1 MTSQFETVLYDV
13 KDGVATICLNRPDSK
28 NAFNRQMRNELANAL
43 AEAGRDAEVRVMVL
57 SGSDAAFST
66 GQDLVEGL
74 EGGPAI
80 VSLVNEEYGPIIH
93 RINQTSKLVIA
104 AIEGPCAGIGTAIA
118 LACDFVVMADNAR
131 FFFPEVSLGIFV
143 TGGVTRLLPQQI
155 GTAKARRMIL
165 LGGRYSAQD
174 VPMLGFDWQVVSA
187 DDMTAQAHALAA
199 NIAALPQGPV
209 RDLKQALRESAG
221 TDLEGAMAIE
231 TEATLRGFLDPESAE
246 RARDRLG

>member
-1 MTSQFETVLYDV
+1 MTDTVLYEVSDA
-13 KDGVATICLNRPDSK
+13 VATVTLNRPDRL
-28 NAFNRQMRNELANAL
+28 NAINPELLSDLLVALRQANADPAVHVIVL
-43 AEAGRDAEVRVMVL
+43 TGAGR
-57 SGSDAAFST
+57 AFCAGDDLKEFESQVGT
-66 GQDLVEGL
+66 PAQTRAYIEKIQDVTRALCLNRKIVVGAIHGWAVGGGL
-74 EGGPAI
+74 EW
-80 VSLVNEEYGPIIH
+80 V
-93 RINQTSKLVIA
+93 IN
-104 AIEGPCAGIGTAIA
+104 
-118 LACDFVVMADNAR
+118 CDFVVMADNAR

-165 LGGRYSAQD
+165 LGERYSAKD
-174 VPMLGFDWQVVSA
+174 VPMLGFDWQVVAA
-187 DDMTAQAHALAA
+187 DDMTTQARALAA

>member
-1 MTSQFETVLYDV
+1 MTDTVLYEVSDA
-13 KDGVATICLNRPDSK
+13 VATVTLNRPDRL
-28 NAFNRQMRNELANAL
+28 NAINPELLSDLLKALRQANADPAVHVIVL
-43 AEAGRDAEVRVMVL
+43 TGAGRAFCAGDDLKEFESQVGTPTQTRAYIERIQDVTRALCLNRKMVV
-57 SGSDAAFST
+57 GCIHGWAV
-66 GQDLVEGL
+66 GGGL
-74 EGGPAI
+74 EW
-80 VSLVNEEYGPIIH
+80 V
-93 RINQTSKLVIA
+93 IN
-104 AIEGPCAGIGTAIA
+104 
-118 LACDFVVMADNAR
+118 CDFVVMADNAR

-165 LGGRYSAQD
+165 LGERYSAQD
-174 VPMLGFDWQVVSA
+174 VPMLGFDWQIVAA
-187 DDMTAQAHALAA
+187 DDMTEQAQALAA

-246 RARDRLG
+246 RARDRLA

>member
-1 MTSQFETVLYDV
+1 MTDTVLYEVSDA
-13 KDGVATICLNRPDSK
+13 VATVTLNRPDRL
-28 NAFNRQMRNELANAL
+28 NAINPELLSDLLVALRQANADPAVHVIVL
-43 AEAGRDAEVRVMVL
+43 TGAGRAFCAGDDLKEFESQVGTPAQTRAYIEKIQDVTRTLCLNRKMVV
-57 SGSDAAFST
+57 GGIHGWAV
-66 GQDLVEGL
+66 GGGL
-74 EGGPAI
+74 EW
-80 VSLVNEEYGPIIH
+80 V
-93 RINQTSKLVIA
+93 IN
-104 AIEGPCAGIGTAIA
+104 
-118 LACDFVVMADNAR
+118 CDFVVMADNAR

-165 LGGRYSAQD
+165 LGERYSAKD
-174 VPMLGFDWQVVSA
+174 VPMLGFDWQVVAA

-246 RARDRLG
+246 RARDRLA

>member
-1 MTSQFETVLYDV
+1 MTDTVLYEVSDAI
-13 KDGVATICLNRPDSK
+13 ATVTLNRPDRL
-28 NAFNRQMRNELANAL
+28 NAINPELLSDLLVALRQANADPAVHVIVL
-43 AEAGRDAEVRVMVL
+43 TGAGRAFCAGDDLKEFESQVGTPAQTRAYIEKIQDVTRALCLNRKMVV
-57 SGSDAAFST
+57 GGIHGWAV
-66 GQDLVEGL
+66 GGGL
-74 EGGPAI
+74 EW
-80 VSLVNEEYGPIIH
+80 V
-93 RINQTSKLVIA
+93 IN
-104 AIEGPCAGIGTAIA
+104 
-118 LACDFVVMADNAR
+118 CDFVVMADNAR

-165 LGGRYSAQD
+165 LGERYSAQD
-174 VPMLGFDWQVVSA
+174 VPMLGFDWQIVAA
-187 DDMTAQAHALAA
+187 DDMTAQARALAA

-209 RDLKQALRESAG
+209 RDLKQALRESAC

>member
-1 MTSQFETVLYDV
+1 MTDTVLYEVSDA
-13 KDGVATICLNRPDSK
+13 VATVTLNRPDRL
-28 NAFNRQMRNELANAL
+28 NAINPELLSDLLVALRQANADPAVHVIVL
-43 AEAGRDAEVRVMVL
+43 TGAGRAFCAGDDLKEFESQVGTPAQTRAYIEKIQDVTRALCLNGKMVV
-57 SGSDAAFST
+57 GGINGWAV
-66 GQDLVEGL
+66 GGGL
-74 EGGPAI
+74 EW
-80 VSLVNEEYGPIIH
+80 V
-93 RINQTSKLVIA
+93 IN
-104 AIEGPCAGIGTAIA
+104 
-118 LACDFVVMADNAR
+118 CDFVVMADNAR

-165 LGGRYSAQD
+165 LGERYSAQD
-174 VPMLGFDWQVVSA
+174 VPMLGFDWQIVAA

-221 TDLEGAMAIE
+221 TDLESAMAIE

-246 RARDRLG
+246 RARDRLT

>member
-1 MTSQFETVLYDV
+1 MTDTVLYEVSDA
-13 KDGVATICLNRPDSK
+13 VATVTLNRPDRL
-28 NAFNRQMRNELANAL
+28 NAINPELLSDLLDALRQANADPAVHVIVL
-43 AEAGRDAEVRVMVL
+43 TGAGRAFCAGDDLKEFESQVGTPAQTRAYIEKIQDVTRALCHNRKMVV
-57 SGSDAAFST
+57 GGIHGWAV
-66 GQDLVEGL
+66 GGGL
-74 EGGPAI
+74 EW
-80 VSLVNEEYGPIIH
+80 V
-93 RINQTSKLVIA
+93 IN
-104 AIEGPCAGIGTAIA
+104 
-118 LACDFVVMADNAR
+118 CDFVVMADNAR

-165 LGGRYSAQD
+165 LGERYSAQD
-174 VPMLGFDWQVVSA
+174 VPMLGFDWQIVAA
-187 DDMTAQAHALAA
+187 DDMAAQAHALAA

-231 TEATLRGFLDPESAE
+231 TEATLRGFLDPVSAE

>member
-1 MTSQFETVLYDV
+1 MTDTVLYEVSDA
-13 KDGVATICLNRPDSK
+13 VATVTLNRPDRL
-28 NAFNRQMRNELANAL
+28 NAINPELLSDLLVALRQANADPAVHVIVL
-43 AEAGRDAEVRVMVL
+43 TGAGRAFCAGDDLKEFESQVGTPAQTRAYIEKIQDVTRTLCLNRKMVV
-57 SGSDAAFST
+57 GGIHGWAV
-66 GQDLVEGL
+66 GGGL
-74 EGGPAI
+74 EW
-80 VSLVNEEYGPIIH
+80 V
-93 RINQTSKLVIA
+93 IN
-104 AIEGPCAGIGTAIA
+104 
-118 LACDFVVMADNAR
+118 CDFVVMADNAR

-165 LGGRYSAQD
+165 LGERYSAKD
-174 VPMLGFDWQVVSA
+174 VPMLGFDWQVVAA
-187 DDMTAQAHALAA
+187 DDMTMQAHTLAA

-209 RDLKQALRESAG
+209 RDLKQALRESTG